1 MLQTCSFE
9 SIIIKMTKNRMSVL
23 KNCAWSQ
30 LKFWIRL
37 LSHLIIKIMLTY
49 KTKHERKHLSL
60 DSLWW
65 NFYPE
70 IVQLGKVY
78 NILVFLTCSFFTWPK
93 CTCLFF
99 TWLKSCLWVLPKLD
113 LVNRLS
119 SITVADLLEK
129 KQNGG
134 IKHNYI

>member
-1 MLQTCSFE
+1 MKPTKVLNKNSKSFNY
-9 SIIIKMTKNRMSVL
+9 KNYVNIQKKAL
-23 KNCAWSQ
+23 K
-30 LKFWIRL
+30 KTVVTG
-37 LSHLIIKIMLTY
+37 LIIMKFLSWNCTTWEGIQ
-49 KTKHERKHLSL
+49 HL
-60 DSLWW
+60 
-65 NFYPE
+65 
-70 IVQLGKVY
+70 G
-78 NILVFLTCSFFTWPK
+78 FLTCSFFTLPK